1 MTYRARGYRA
11 LFVSTWSL
19 AARLTVW
26 AAVAATLSAFLAAL
40 TILVGWPRFA
50 GLHIAF
56 APALLIMP
64 LMGLGGALAMHR
76 TAGHASLMRR
86 ARGLLL
92 AVATAMLP
100 LMVGVGLVFLAA
112 DVLRWRVPAAMLL
125 AGALF
130 LVIGINASYRGQGAR
145 GRARRWLEFAAAL
158 LVAVLTALAAVAL
171 AARIGQHG
179 WTAPRV
185 YAAAATLVLAGY
197 GVLYG
202 GAAFASIA
210 GGRWMERIEPANS
223 IMAAV
228 VIAAAAA
235 LITLTDPARIAP
247 EGRAA
252 QRGGDTAVSLPMA
265 PSPR

>member
-1 MTYRARGYRA
+1 
-11 LFVSTWSL
+11 
-19 AARLTVW
+19 
-26 AAVAATLSAFLAAL
+26 
-40 TILVGWPRFA
+40 
-50 GLHIAF
+50 
-56 APALLIMP
+56 MP

-100 LMVGVGLVFLAA
+100 LMVGAGLVFLAA
-112 DVLRWRVPAAMLL
+112 DVLGWRVPAAMLL
-125 AGALF
+125 AGALL
-130 LVIGINASYRGQGAR
+130 LVIGTNASYRGQGAR

-197 GVLYG
+197 GILYG
-202 GAAFASIA
+202 GGAFASLA
-210 GGRWMERIEPANS
+210 GGRWMERIEPTNRL
-223 IMAAV
+223 MAVA
-228 VIAAAAA
+228 VIAIAAA
-235 LITLTDPARIAP
+235 LIIAP
-247 EGRAA
+247 TSQAG
-252 QRGGDTAVSLPMA
+252 QRGGDATVNLPTA
-265 PSPR
+265 PSSR